1 MSIEKELT
9 VLLNEL
15 EKGKTSAV
23 DAIIP
28 LIYNDL
34 RERAHRFMQ
43 NERSNHT
50 LNTTALVHEAYLK
63 LIGQSQVSWQNR
75 AHFFGVASLVMR
87 RILINYAKQKK
98 AARRGGGV
106 TPQTFL
112 EEFVITEERSE
123 MILALD
129 EALERLAGMNERQ
142 SKVVELRFFGGLT
155 HEEIAEVLGVSE
167 PTVRRD
173 WRFARAWLNRELTS
187 ELTWGE
193 DGSGAENST
202 TEDSGTEASSGE
214 DAG

>member
-1 MSIEKELT
+1 MSAEKDIT
-9 VLLNEL
+9 ILLNEL
-15 EKGKTSAV
+15 ERGDTSVV

-63 LIGQSQVSWQNR
+63 LIGQSQVSWKNR

-98 AARRGGGV
+98 AQRRGGGT

-129 EALERLAGMNERQ
+129 EALERLSSFNERQ
-142 SKVVELRFFGGLT
+142 SKIVELRFFGGLT
-155 HEEIAEVLGVSE
+155 HEEIGEVLGVSE

-173 WRFARAWLNRELTS
+173 WRFARAWLNRELTID
-187 ELTWGE
+187 LP
-193 DGSGAENST
+193 
-202 TEDSGTEASSGE
+202 
-214 DAG
+214 